1 MTTFRISGVWKND
14 QGTITDYAVH
24 SADDQRAQKTTKADA
39 IILLEKNGNTATTW
53 LWNYTRARWDV
64 GENVRIATRN
74 GEKYL
79 RTDPDNTTRDNLE
92 NLIDYDWVRS

>member
-39 IILLEKNGNTATTW
+39 IILLEKMETQQQPGYGIIRVPAGMW
-53 LWNYTRARWDV
+53 
-64 GENVRIATRN
+64 
-74 GEKYL
+74 EKMC
-79 RTDPDNTTRDNLE
+79 
-92 NLIDYDWVRS
+92 V